1 MKRHRTAR
9 TIVLTML
16 SIVVALGAAP
26 ASAKDAKQETSK
38 RVVVTGAALKTSGA
52 IGTAKDPAIGSA
64 TPKLTGRGF
73 DGKPVT
79 VGGPG
84 TPRMVLFVA
93 HWCPHCQAE
102 VPRIVKL
109 AKQDK
114 LSGVEVDTVTTGT
127 SSDAPNYPPSKWLK
141 REKWPF
147 TTVLNDDAKQR
158 AMRAYGG
165 PSYPYF
171 VFLDA
176 QGNVVG
182 RATGELAPATI
193 ENAAA
198 KLAAGQ
204 SVFSAG

>member
-9 TIVLTML
+9 AVVLTML
-16 SIVVALGAAP
+16 SIGVALGAAP

-38 RVVVTGAALKTSGA
+38 KVVVAGAALKTSGA

-64 TPKLTGRGF
+64 APTLTGRGF

-84 TPRMVLFVA
+84 TPRVVLFVA

-109 AKQDK
+109 AKQGK
-114 LSGVEVDTVTTGT
+114 LDGVEVDTVTTGT
-127 SSDAPNYPPSKWLK
+127 SPDAPNYPPSKWLA

-147 TTVLNDDAKQR
+147 TKVLNDDAKQR

-165 PSYPYF
+165 PAYPYF
-171 VFLDA
+171 VLLDA
-176 QGNVVG
+176 QGKVVG
-182 RATGELAPATI
+182 RASGELAPEVIAS
-193 ENAAA
+193 AAA